1 MIACFVGEIFVVN
14 VTVSVEI
21 VEVAGIVCLVV
32 AVGEKVQF
40 IVDEE
45 VEAVV
50 GVDRNQFRWAFFL
63 RLSVVNFQWIS
74 RLYLSMDFSIISFDG
89 FLDYI
94 F

>member
-1 MIACFVGEIFVVN
+1 MLVLLSAIIVGRDSVAVVKKSCCFVAVSKGCTFSVVN

-21 VEVAGIVCLVV
+21 VEVAGIVGVVV

-40 IVDEE
+40 IANEE

-63 RLSVVNFQWIS
+63 RFSVE
-74 RLYLSMDFSIISFDG
+74 SFR
-89 FLDYI
+89 
-94 F
+94 